1 MSERILTAGPPPCLV
16 VTVHGAFIKVNHTR
30 TYYSIVGYLEVDN
43 FSLILFEI
51 FSLILFEIFSSME
64 DEIVALVAEQSI
76 VETAPLLQ
84 VIV

>member
-30 TYYSIVGYLEVDN
+30 TYYSIVGYLEIDR
-43 FSLILFEI
+43 FSLVLFEI
-51 FSLILFEIFSSME
+51 FFSVE
-64 DEIVALVAEQSI
+64 DEMVALVVEQSI
-76 VETAPLLQ
+76 VETVPLLQ

>member
-30 TYYSIVGYLEVDN
+30 TYYSIVSYLEIVR
-43 FSLILFEI
+43 FSLVLFEI
-51 FSLILFEIFSSME
+51 FPSVG
-64 DEIVALVAEQSI
+64 DEIDAEQSI
-76 VETAPLLQ
+76 VETVPLLQ

>member
-30 TYYSIVGYLEVDN
+30 TYYSIVGYLEIDR
-43 FSLILFEI
+43 
-51 FSLILFEIFSSME
+51 FSLILFEIFSSVG

-76 VETAPLLQ
+76 VDTIRIPQ